1 MRHTLL
7 AVTVLAVTACSTS
20 IDPAPSSQTVDMQD
34 VTETPVS
41 EPDTMI
47 DSYAE
52 GWDLSRGWPG
62 EYPPGFSVL
71 EEGVTLMG
79 RSVMQPLSEADMPCP
94 LPKFATYQQW
104 NVARVESDDLD
115 FRTATKLFEITMTTD
130 APIEVLADALGTTS
144 KLLQLKTGDVL
155 VYKRYLGEGFAII
168 AHDGVDYEIN
178 EVELSDISDFAEKS
192 IAVGYQEDLWVN
204 VKCADEPGNR
214 AWILYDEARQN
225 SGIGPTPIFGFGD
238 SRDITGFD
246 LPEIRQQI
254 EMEEEYESGF

>member
-7 AVTVLAVTACSTS
+7 AVTILALSACSTR
-20 IDPAPSSQTVDMQD
+20 IEPAPSPQTINTPDPV
-34 VTETPVS
+34 ETSIS
-41 EPDTMI
+41 EPDMTI

-71 EEGVTLMG
+71 TEGVTLIG
-79 RSVMQPLSEADMPCP
+79 RSVMQPLAEADTPCP
-94 LPKFATYQQW
+94 LPKFATYQPW
-104 NVARVESDDLD
+104 NDERAEADELD
-115 FRTATKLFEITMTTD
+115 FRTATKLFDITMTTN
-130 APIEVLADALGTTS
+130 APIEVLADALGTSS
-144 KLLQLKTGDVL
+144 KLLHLKTGDVL

-192 IAVGYQEDLWVN
+192 IAIGYQEDLWVN
-204 VKCADEPGNR
+204 VKCASEQESR

-246 LPEIRQQI
+246 LPDIRQQI
-254 EMEEEYESGF
+254 EMEEEFGF